1 MALRANTMQHTCQR
15 PRCNQSSSRGWRL
28 ARAALVAGL
37 AVALVSGPGATHAAS
52 PQSLAEYLATW
63 ELTPAAWQGLF
74 EPAGEDGVPDLSPAA
89 GRVVVRLLDRLRAAP
104 PAWQQAWAADAV
116 SLAEH
121 PAAGCL
127 QECMPVRLAG
137 LVTDVHR
144 IDLPAELAAAA
155 GRGSLGI
162 AKVVPPAG
170 RPVWVMVPDLPSR
183 LPNGSGLA
191 ERGGA
196 IALLVADSVVADP
209 LVADSGP
216 VPATAAPPPLVAVA
230 ASLSWWPD
238 TPLSRCGMDAGL
250 FDTVRDGRPLEAAEA
265 EAFYAGLAASGCAA
279 AAGDKQPAGRSIV
292 PLLDPTRE
300 WFAEHRGERL
310 TIEGTARR
318 IMRVPVDEPRWRN
331 LLGRDHYWEIFV
343 FVATP
348 PLKVAG
354 HLQESYPVVC
364 CCLDLPPG
372 LPQGERINEPL
383 AIDAFAF
390 KRYRYETRRGTAAN
404 PQGRPQ
410 EAPLLLAATV
420 QWLPAPRPLGL
431 PAWGQWL
438 PAVVLVAAMGGLLWS
453 FLRAGR
459 RPPGEPLPERIDLPV
474 PGDDERGAE
483 SPAKPPDGP
492 SLTC

>member
-15 PRCNQSSSRGWRL
+15 HRCSQSGRGDWRL

-37 AVALVSGPGATHAAS
+37 TIALVSGPGVTHAAS
-52 PQSLAEYLATW
+52 PQSLAEYLAAW

-74 EPAGEDGVPDLSPAA
+74 EPARVDGVPGLSPAA

-104 PAWQQAWAADAV
+104 PAWQQAWAVDAV

-127 QECMPVRLAG
+127 QERLPVRLAG
-137 LVTDVHR
+137 TVTDVHR

-170 RPVWVMVPDLPSR
+170 RPVWVMVPDLPSG
-183 LPNGSGLA
+183 LSIGSGQA

-196 IALLVADSVVADP
+196 IALLVAD
-209 LVADSGP
+209 LGP
-216 VPATAAPPPLVAVA
+216 VPATADPPPLVAVA
-230 ASLSWWPD
+230 ARLSWWPD
-238 TPLSRCGMDAGL
+238 TPLGRCGMDTGL
-250 FDTVRDGRPLEAAEA
+250 FDAVRDGRPLEAAEA
-265 EAFYAGLAASGCAA
+265 EAFYTGLAASGCAA
-279 AAGDKQPAGRSIV
+279 TAGDKRPTGGSIV
-292 PLLDPTRE
+292 PLLDPTRD

-310 TIEGTARR
+310 TIAGTARR

-390 KRYRYETRRGTAAN
+390 KRYRYETRRGTATN

-420 QWLPAPRPLGL
+420 QWLPAPLPLGL

-438 PAVVLVAAMGGLLWS
+438 PAVALVAAMGGLLWS

-474 PGDDERGAE
+474 SGGGEQGVE

>member
-15 PRCNQSSSRGWRL
+15 HRCNQSGSRGWRL

-37 AVALVSGPGATHAAS
+37 SVALVSSPGVTDAAS
-52 PQSLAEYLATW
+52 PQSLAEYLAAW
-63 ELTPAAWQGLF
+63 ELTAKSWQELF
-74 EPAGEDGVPDLSPAA
+74 EPVGDDGVPDLSPAA

-104 PAWQQAWAADAV
+104 LEWQQAWAADAV

-121 PAAGCL
+121 PAAVCL
-127 QECMPVRLAG
+127 QGCVPVRLAG
-137 LVTDVHR
+137 KVTDVQR

-183 LPNGSGLA
+183 LSIGSGLA

-196 IALLVADSVVADP
+196 IALLVADHV
-209 LVADSGP
+209 VADSGP

-292 PLLDPTRE
+292 PLLDPTRN

-318 IMRVPVDEPRWRN
+318 VIRVPVDEPLWRN
-331 LLGRDHYWEIFV
+331 LLGRDYYWEIFV

-390 KRYRYETRRGTAAN
+390 KRYRYQTRRGTAAN

-420 QWLPAPRPLGL
+420 QWLPAPQPLGL

-438 PAVVLVAAMGGLLWS
+438 PAVAVVAAMGGLLWS

-459 RPPGEPLPERIDLPV
+459 RTLGEPLPERIDLPV
-474 PGDDERGAE
+474 SGDDEQGAE
-483 SPAKPPDGP
+483 SAAKPPDGR